1 MIRQYKDIKN
11 KYADYIVFFRLGDF
25 YEMFYEDAHI
35 CSRELEIT
43 LTSRDPNNKVPMAG
57 VPYHAA
63 DQYIAKLVSKGY
75 KVVICEQVEDAK
87 QAKGIVK
94 REVVKIVTPGT
105 ITDINALEESKN
117 NYLGCIFKFKN
128 DFGLAFVDLM
138 TGEFNITE
146 IKSEYPYHEIINEV
160 SRFESK
166 ECLANIEVAKEK
178 LLSRKLKQV

>member
-1 MIRQYKDIKN
+1 M
-11 KYADYIVFFRLGDF
+11 
-25 YEMFYEDAHI
+25 
-35 CSRELEIT
+35 
-43 LTSRDPNNKVPMAG
+43 
-57 VPYHAA
+57 
-63 DQYIAKLVSKGY
+63 
-75 KVVICEQVEDAK
+75 
-87 QAKGIVK
+87 
-94 REVVKIVTPGT
+94 
-105 ITDINALEESKN
+105 EESKN

-178 LLSRKLKQV
+178 LLSKKLKQSLKLYLTFKNDENYFNEQIALDLLVSQFGKEKVKGIRRKS